1 MDAAKGA
8 PRTWMSECT
17 GASVIIIVT
26 MKHLDKLMHRN
37 LNLKKQYLQKRAPKN
52 GPRET
57 GPEKRAPRNEPRETG
72 SEKTE
77 KREPEKENS
86 YDRSDEIEWDENF
99 D

>member
-17 GASVIIIVT
+17 GASVIIIAA

-37 LNLKKQYLQKRAPKN
+37 LNLKKQYLRKRAHEK
-52 GPRET
+52 T
-57 GPEKRAPRNEPRETG
+57 GH
-72 SEKTE
+72 EKTE

>member
-37 LNLKKQYLQKRAPKN
+37 LNLKKQYLQKRAHEK
-52 GPRET
+52 T
-57 GPEKRAPRNEPRETG
+57 GP
-72 SEKTE
+72 EKTE
-77 KREPEKENS
+77 KREPEMEDLN
-86 YDRSDEIEWDENF
+86 DRSYEIEWDENF

>member
-17 GASVIIIVT
+17 GASVIIISA

-37 LNLKKQYLQKRAPKN
+37 LNLKKQYLQKRAP
-52 GPRET
+52 R
-57 GPEKRAPRNEPRETG
+57 KRAPRKRAPRKRARENG
-72 SEKTE
+72 N
-77 KREPEKENS
+77 REPEMEDS
-86 YDRSDEIEWDENF
+86 YDRSYEIEWDENF

>member
-1 MDAAKGA
+1 
-8 PRTWMSECT
+8 MSECT

-37 LNLKKQYLQKRAPKN
+37 LNLKNNIYKN

-57 GPEKRAPRNEPRETG
+57 GP
-72 SEKTE
+72 EKTE

>member
-26 MKHLDKLMHRN
+26 MKHLDKLMHWN
-37 LNLKKQYLQKRAPKN
+37 LNLKKQYLQKRAPRN
-52 GPRET
+52 GSRET
-57 GPEKRAPRNEPRETG
+57 GPEKTG
-72 SEKTE
+72 
-77 KREPEKENS
+77 KREPEMEDLN
-86 YDRSDEIEWDENF
+86 DRSDEIEWDENF

>member
-37 LNLKKQYLQKRAPKN
+37 LNLKKQYLQKRAPRN
-52 GPRET
+52 GL
-57 GPEKRAPRNEPRETG
+57 RETG